1 MPHQLQAESLR
12 PGQSVGK
19 SDSII
24 ADREQKFG
32 RGHPQSNRNSLRSSV
47 LDRVGYRFLSD
58 PIQLSCNYGVGDSN

>member
-12 PGQSVGK
+12 PGQFIGK

-24 ADREQKFG
+24 ADREQKF
-32 RGHPQSNRNSLRSSV
+32 RGTHPQSNGNSLRSSM

-58 PIQLSCNYGVGDSN
+58 PIKLSCNYRIGDSN